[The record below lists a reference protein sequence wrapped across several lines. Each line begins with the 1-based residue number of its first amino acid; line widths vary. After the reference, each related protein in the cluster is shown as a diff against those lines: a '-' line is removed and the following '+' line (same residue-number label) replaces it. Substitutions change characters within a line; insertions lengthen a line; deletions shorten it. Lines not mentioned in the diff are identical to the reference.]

1 MTIDT
6 RACARVGASSAA
18 SRATMPVMRK
28 ALIACA
34 LLALAACAKPAAKP
48 AAAAADGVSK
58 LKGTVVETLDSG
70 GFTYVRL
77 KTASGDRWIVSS
89 PVDVKSGAEVTVSSA
104 MTVEKFESKSL
115 HRTFDNI
122 VFGSIDGAAQRPH
135 ASAPPAHAEITD
147 VNVPRAE
154 GADAKTIAEIWASK
168 GTLKDQR
175 VVVRGKV
182 VKFLPSIMG
191 KNWLH
196 VRDGSGTR
204 GKGDDDIAVISD
216 DVTKVGSVVTLTGT
230 VRVDK
235 DFGAGYQYPV
245 IIEDAR
251 LK

>member
-1 MTIDT
+1 MTGDT
-6 RACARVGASSAA
+6 PACERLSPVPRPCHGTIVGMKTLMILLMAA
-18 SRATMPVMRK
+18 
-28 ALIACA
+28 
-34 LLALAACAKPAAKP
+34 ALAACARP
-48 AAAAADGVSK
+48 AAAPPKTADAQK
-58 LKGTVVETLDSG
+58 LQGQVLETLNSG

-77 KTASGDRWIVSS
+77 KTAVGETWMVTS
-89 PVDVKSGAEVTVSSA
+89 PVDVKVGSKVSVSSA

-122 VFGSIDGAAQRPH
+122 VFGSIDGAAPTAH
-135 ASAPPAHAEITD
+135 ASAPSPMKD
-147 VNVPRAE
+147 VGDVKVDKAE
-154 GADAKTIAEIWASK
+154 GSDAKTIAEIWASK
-168 GTLKDQR
+168 GALKDRR

-191 KNWLH
+191 KNWMH

-216 DVTKVGSVVTLTGT
+216 DQATVGSVVTLTGT
-230 VRVDK
+230 VRLDK

-245 IIEDAR
+245 IIDGAK

>member
-1 MTIDT
+1 
-6 RACARVGASSAA
+6 
-18 SRATMPVMRK
+18 MPIMKK

-34 LLALAACAKPAAKP
+34 LFAACAKPVAKP
-48 AAAAADGVSK
+48 AAVADTTAK

-77 KTASGDRWIVSS
+77 KTASGEKWVVTS
-89 PVDVKSGAEVTVSSA
+89 PVDVKTGSDVSVSSA

-154 GADAKTIAEIWASK
+154 GSDAKTIAEIWASK
-168 GTLKDQR
+168 AALKDR
-175 VVVRGKV
+175 SVVVRGKV

-216 DVTKVGSVVTLTGT
+216 DQTTVGSVVTLTGT

>member
-1 MTIDT
+1 
-6 RACARVGASSAA
+6 
-18 SRATMPVMRK
+18 MRN

-34 LLALAACAKPAAKP
+34 LFALAACAKPAAKP
-48 AAAAADGVSK
+48 AAAADASK
-58 LKGTVVETLDSG
+58 LNGTVVETLDAG

-77 KTASGDRWIVSS
+77 KTAAGEKWVVTS
-89 PVDVKSGAEVTVSSA
+89 PVDVKVGSDVSVSSA
-104 MTVEKFESKSL
+104 MAVEKFESKAL

-122 VFGSIDGAAQRPH
+122 VFGSIDGAEQRPH
-135 ASAPPAHAEITD
+135 ASAPPAPPAHAEITD
-147 VNVPRAE
+147 VNVAKAE

-168 GTLKDQR
+168 GALKDRR

-216 DVTKVGSVVTLTGT
+216 DQTKVGSVVTLTGT

>member
-1 MTIDT
+1 MKTLMILLT
-6 RACARVGASSAA
+6 AA
-18 SRATMPVMRK
+18 
-28 ALIACA
+28 
-34 LLALAACAKPAAKP
+34 ALAACTKP
-48 AAAAADGVSK
+48 AAAPPKASAQK
-58 LKGTVVETLDSG
+58 LQGQVLETLNSG

-77 KTASGDRWIVSS
+77 KTGAGDQWIVTS
-89 PVDVKSGAEVTVSSA
+89 PVDVKVGSEVSVSSA

-122 VFGSIDGAAQRPH
+122 VFGSIDGAAPTAH
-135 ASAPPAHAEITD
+135 ASAPSPMKD
-147 VNVPRAE
+147 VGDVKVDKAE
-154 GADAKTIAEIWASK
+154 GSDAKTIAEIWASK
-168 GTLKDQR
+168 GALKDRR

-191 KNWLH
+191 KNWMH

-216 DVTKVGSVVTLTGT
+216 DRATVGSVVTLTGT
-230 VRVDK
+230 VRLDK

-245 IIEDAR
+245 IIEDAK

>member
-1 MTIDT
+1 
-6 RACARVGASSAA
+6 
-18 SRATMPVMRK
+18 MPIMRK

-48 AAAAADGVSK
+48 VAAVDGSK

-77 KTASGDRWIVSS
+77 KTASGEKWVVTS
-89 PVDVKSGAEVTVSSA
+89 PVDVKTGSDVSVSSA

-154 GADAKTIAEIWASK
+154 GSDAKTIAEIWASK
-168 GTLKDQR
+168 GALKDRR

-204 GKGDDDIAVISD
+204 GKGDNDIAVISD
-216 DVTKVGSVVTLTGT
+216 DQTTVGSVVTLTGT

>member
-1 MTIDT
+1 MKTLMILLM
-6 RACARVGASSAA
+6 AA
-18 SRATMPVMRK
+18 
-28 ALIACA
+28 
-34 LLALAACAKPAAKP
+34 ALAACAKPAAAP
-48 AAAAADGVSK
+48 SK
-58 LKGTVVETLDSG
+58 ASAQKLQGQVLETLNSG

-77 KTASGDRWIVSS
+77 KTGAGETWMVTS
-89 PVDVKSGAEVTVSSA
+89 PVDVKVGSEVSVSSA

-122 VFGSIDGAAQRPH
+122 VFGSIDGAAPTAH
-135 ASAPPAHAEITD
+135 ASAPSPMKD
-147 VNVPRAE
+147 VGDVKVDKAE
-154 GADAKTIAEIWASK
+154 GSDAKTIAEIWASK
-168 GTLKDQR
+168 GALKDRR

-191 KNWLH
+191 KNWMH

-216 DVTKVGSVVTLTGT
+216 DQATVGSVVTLTGT
-230 VRVDK
+230 VRLDK

-245 IIEDAR
+245 IIDGAK